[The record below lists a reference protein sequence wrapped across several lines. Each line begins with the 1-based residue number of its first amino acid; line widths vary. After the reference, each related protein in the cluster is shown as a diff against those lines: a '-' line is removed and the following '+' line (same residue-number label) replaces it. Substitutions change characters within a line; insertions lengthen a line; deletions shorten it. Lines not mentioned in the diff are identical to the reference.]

1 MLVKLLM
8 TCLLLSISSTLSA
21 FDYQEQP
28 EVSVKNLLSQNED
41 SSSPESQPEQQK
53 SLNVE
58 EIPEDVPLDEYERG
72 QPRSTISGFLF
83 AVQKYDYKRASQYMD
98 FRNLSNETSAYSE
111 EELARLLHV
120 VLRRTIWVDI
130 HAVSDNPKGNLKDGL
145 PSYRELIGE
154 IDTPNGE
161 IQLVLQ
167 RVPRANDRVQIWK
180 ISNAT
185 VEKIPYLSEIY
196 SYSELGEWLSKHL
209 PSHDFI
215 GVELWQWVY
224 FTALLI
230 GYVLLSLLF
239 TWLLSQALLKYKP
252 TTSIETHKFLRG
264 PLALLLT
271 IILSRTFVAES
282 NVTIAVQALMDG
294 ATVLV
299 FAWIWFFVRL
309 IDLLKM
315 NLTARFLTQEK
326 PLAIYLLRPASTVA
340 KTLVIIIGIL
350 LWFENLG
357 FSATTLLTGLGIG
370 GLAIALAAQKTVENI
385 IGAITLYISAPV
397 KIGHVCRFDNTFG
410 VVEEIGLR
418 ATRVRTID
426 RTVVHIANS
435 QFVDMQLEN
444 ISERE
449 RIAYRPKITLASDC
463 IRANVEFVLADIKA
477 LLEHHESMASEPLRV
492 CLKGFSV
499 YGLELDILAYL
510 QTVDYEK
517 YINDSNIINLSILQI
532 IEQRHCKLANI
543 TKVAL
548 KESL

>member
-1 MLVKLLM
+1 MSIKLLM
-8 TCLLLSISSTLSA
+8 TCLLLSISCSLAASD
-21 FDYQEQP
+21 FQDQP
-28 EVSVKNLLSQNED
+28 EVSVKNLLSQND
-41 SSSPESQPEQQK
+41 ESDPSQSLSEQQK
-53 SLNVE
+53 SLKPE
-58 EIPEDVPLDEYERG
+58 KSYEDVPLDEYERG
-72 QPRSTISGFLF
+72 QPRGAISGFLF
-83 AVQKYDYKRASQYMD
+83 AVQKYDYQRASQYMD
-98 FRNLSNETSAYSE
+98 FRNLSNETAAYSE

-120 VLRRTIWVDI
+120 VLRRTIWIDI
-130 HAVSDNPKGNLKDGL
+130 HAVSDNPRGNLKDGL

-167 RVPRANDRVQIWK
+167 RVPREKDRVQIWK

-185 VEKIPYLSEIY
+185 VEKIPYLSKIY

-230 GYVLLSLLF
+230 GYILLSILL

-252 TTSIETHKFLRG
+252 STSIETHKFLRG

-271 IILSRTFVAES
+271 ILLSRNFVAES

-309 IDLLKM
+309 IDLLKL
-315 NLTARFLTQEK
+315 NLTARFLAQEK

-340 KTLVIIIGIL
+340 KVLVIIIGIL

-418 ATRVRTID
+418 ATRIRTID

-463 IRANVEFVLADIKA
+463 IKTDVELVIADIKI
-477 LLEHHESMASEPLRV
+477 LLEQDENVAKEPLRV

-499 YGLELDILAYL
+499 FGLELDVLAYL

-517 YINDSNIINLSILQI
+517 YIIESNNFNLSILNI
-532 IEQRHCKLANI
+532 IEQRQCKLANVS
-543 TKVAL
+543 KVAL
-548 KESL
+548 KE

>member
-1 MLVKLLM
+1 MFVKLFI
-8 TCLLLSISSTLSA
+8 TCFLLSTSSALIAS
-21 FDYQEQP
+21 DYQEHP
-28 EVSVKNLLSQNED
+28 DVSVKNLLSQNEEVI
-41 SSSPESQPEQQK
+41 SPESNSEQQK
-53 SLNVE
+53 PLKAE
-58 EIPEDVPLDEYERG
+58 EVHADVPIDEYERG
-72 QPRSTISGFLF
+72 QPRSAISGFLF

-98 FRNLSNETSAYSE
+98 FRNLSNETAAYSE
-111 EELARLLHV
+111 QELARLLHV
-120 VLRRTIWVDI
+120 VLRRTIWIDI
-130 HAVSDNPKGNLKDGL
+130 HAVSDDPRGNLKDGL

-167 RVPRANDRVQIWK
+167 RVPRAKDRVQIWK

-185 VEKIPYLSEIY
+185 VEKIPYLSRIY

-224 FTALLI
+224 FTALLT
-230 GYVLLSLLF
+230 GYIFLSVLF
-239 TWLLSQALLKYKP
+239 TWLLSQVLLKYKP

-264 PLALLLT
+264 PFALLLT

-299 FAWIWFFVRL
+299 FAWIWFFVRF

-315 NLTARFLTQEK
+315 NLTSRFLAQEK

-340 KTLVIIIGIL
+340 KVLVIIIGIL

-397 KIGHVCRFDNTFG
+397 KIGHVCRFDSTFG

-418 ATRVRTID
+418 ATRIRTID
-426 RTVVHIANS
+426 RTVIHIANS

-463 IRANVEFVLADIKA
+463 IPANVELVLADIKS
-477 LLEHHESMASEPLRV
+477 LLEQHESMAKEPLRV

-532 IEQRHCKLANI
+532 IDQHQCKLANI